1 MRSALP
7 DCVERLPMQTEI
19 DTFARYVKAPSNAG
33 EVIGQWLI

>member
-1 MRSALP
+1 MRPALP

-19 DTFARYVKAPSNAG
+19 DRFARNAKELLNAG